1 MMKIKNS
8 VGWAGFLGASS
19 VLVLALAAHAL
30 EAKLEAEQLN
40 AVKTAGQIQL
50 FHALA
55 LLSLSGLSE
64 QFAMIFEKAM
74 KLMLYGTIMFSFSI
88 YLIVLKNTPG
98 LEFFRFLWPVT
109 PIGGLVLILS
119 WVSIIVQS
127 RKIGKP

>member
-1 MMKIKNS
+1 MKINNS
-8 VGWAGFLGASS
+8 IGWAGFLGASS

-30 EAKLEAEQLN
+30 EEKLEMEQLN

-50 FHALA
+50 FHAIA
-55 LLSLSGLSE
+55 LLSLGGLSE
-64 QFAMIFEKAM
+64 KIGLVFEKAM

-88 YLIVLKNTPG
+88 YLIVLKNLPG
-98 LEFFRFLWPVT
+98 LDFFRFLWPIT

-127 RKIGKP
+127 RNIGKP